1 MIKKRIFY
9 FILIILFNC
18 ENDNPRTPKLHKTG
32 NFIDYS
38 VKKNINFNNEQN
50 TEIFN
55 FINKS
60 KKNSLVQITGFGII
74 TK

>member
-9 FILIILFNC
+9 FLLIIHFNC
-18 ENDNPRTPKLHKTG
+18 KNDNPRPPKLYKSG

-38 VKKNINFNNEQN
+38 VKRNIYFNNEQD

-60 KKNSLVQITGFGII
+60 KKNLLVQITDFGII
-74 TK
+74 MK